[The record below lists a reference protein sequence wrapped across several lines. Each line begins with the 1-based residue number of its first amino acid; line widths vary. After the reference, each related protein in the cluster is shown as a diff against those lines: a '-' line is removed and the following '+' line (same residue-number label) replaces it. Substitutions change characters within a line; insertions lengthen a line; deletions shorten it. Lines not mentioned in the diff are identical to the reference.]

1 MKRPVRSRMQ
11 GVVEAGGEKPLAI
24 RLSILS
30 PQINCYDFIS
40 S

>member
-24 RLSILS
+24 RLE
-30 PQINCYDFIS
+30 YY
-40 S
+40 